1 MNPFEKNFT
10 VAKLVAAL
18 FFIVSLMLTLGA
30 PATLVSAHGG
40 GLDSSGGHNCYVG
53 SCAGT
58 YHCHRCGGSST
69 YTYKPA
75 ITPAFCV
82 VLSSARMS
90 SKEVRLMQGALFF
103 KGFNPGPLDGI
114 FGNKT
119 SYAIKRYEI
128 ANRIQIS
135 PNRRVYLTTLMH
147 LNIDC

>member
-1 MNPFEKNFT
+1 MGAFKKNLT
-10 VAKLVAAL
+10 VAKHVAAL
-18 FFIVSLMLTLGA
+18 FFIVTLMLSLGA
-30 PATLVSAHGG
+30 PASLVSAHGG

-82 VLSSARMS
+82 VLSSAGMTYS
-90 SKEVRLMQGALFF
+90 EVRLMQGALFL

-114 FGNKT
+114 FGNAT

-128 ANRIQIS
+128 ANRIKIS
-135 PNRRVYLTTLMH
+135 PNRRVYAKTLMH

>member
-1 MNPFEKNFT
+1 MKSFRLLVV
-10 VAKLVAAL
+10 VA
-18 FFIVSLMLTLGA
+18 SLMLTAGA
-30 PATLVSAHGG
+30 PASLVSAHGG

-82 VLSSARMS
+82 VLSSASMS
-90 SKEVRLMQGALFF
+90 SSEVRLMQGALFF

-114 FGNKT
+114 FGNAT

-128 ANRIQIS
+128 ANQIQIS